1 MKPLIL
7 MNNGEDAD
15 FAYATRFLTHD
26 PALYIKFAEGDD
38 ALVVNILEFGRARD
52 TASAK
57 AVLDRAEHGWA
68 EVRDIYQGWARVAAK
83 LLHERGINEARVS
96 GKIPVAYVEE
106 LRAQDINCEVDKEVF
121 VAERRRKNEEEVA
134 WIHGAQRA
142 AEAAVAEIVSQLATS
157 EEKDGLLWADGRP
170 LTSERLFAYGQS
182 ALNEIGYSCDDMIVA
197 GSPQNAMPHYRGD
210 GQIRAGQPVIID
222 IFPRGRAS
230 RYHGDLTRTVVVG
243 EPSAEVRKMYAAVCE
258 ALDAAIATIRAGVNG
273 RTVHE
278 TVCRVLKE
286 HGYGAATAGFE
297 APEGVA
303 AMIHSTGHGV
313 GLEVHEL
320 PNLRPIDMPLEV
332 GDVVTIEPG
341 LYLDGVGGVRVE
353 DTGLVTATGFK
364 NFTSI
369 TRSLDPAAYL

>member
-7 MNNGEDAD
+7 INHGEDAD

-26 PALYIKFAEGDD
+26 PALYIRYAEGDD
-38 ALVVNILEFGRARD
+38 ALVVNILELGRARE
-52 TASAK
+52 TAA
-57 AVLDRAEHGWA
+57 ARTVLDRAEHGWVD
-68 EVRDIYQGWARVAAK
+68 VRDTYQGWAKVAAN
-83 LLHERGINEARVS
+83 LLHARGINQARVS
-96 GKIPVAYVEE
+96 AKTPVAYVEE
-106 LRAQDINCEVDKEVF
+106 LRAQDIDCEVDKEVF
-121 VAERRRKNEEEVA
+121 VAERRHKNEEEAA

-170 LTSERLFAYGQS
+170 MTSERLFAAGQR

-197 GSPQNAMPHYRGD
+197 GSPRNAMPHFRGE
-210 GQIRAGQPVIID
+210 GQIRAGAPVIID
-222 IFPRGRAS
+222 IFPRGRVS

-243 EPSAEVRKMYAAVCE
+243 EPSAEVRKMYAAVCA
-258 ALDAAIATIRAGVNG
+258 ALDAAIATIRPGVNG

-278 TVCRVLKE
+278 AACRVLKD

-303 AMIHSTGHGV
+303 SMIHSTGHGV

-320 PNLRPIDMPLEV
+320 PSLRPLDMPLEI
-332 GDVVTIEPG
+332 GDVVTVEPG

-353 DTGLVTATGFK
+353 DTGLVTAGGFK

-369 TRSLDPAAYL
+369 TRSLDPAAYM